1 MVKVCALA
9 LVVPF
14 VAPLAKHVV
23 VGEMNTRC
31 VMLLPEQKEYV
42 RLTVSP
48 ALGKVFAFSVMLC
61 GEDEAL
67 PFDGDTVR

>member
-1 MVKVCALA
+1 MVIVCALA

-48 ALGKVFAFSVMLC
+48 
-61 GEDEAL
+61 
-67 PFDGDTVR
+67 